1 MVQTDTSVY
10 LKDCKKRRMKSS
22 FKLFICKDLNMKY
35 EEHNNNRDALVFEA
49 ARVYGVPVNE
59 LAQIKISRIEM
70 GKPFFEDFHI
80 QFSVSHSE
88 NMWACLMGQGCCGLD
103 VQFIKPCKF
112 EKIAARFFGKREQEY
127 VKTHGSDGFFD
138 IWTMREAYGKYT
150 GEGFFGHMPEFVDS
164 SGSLV
169 TQVEYRGEVLS
180 LINIH
185 LKDDLKCVGCFK
197 GSVNDD
203 IHADIQIE
211 EI

>member
-1 MVQTDTSVY
+1 
-10 LKDCKKRRMKSS
+10 
-22 FKLFICKDLNMKY
+22 MKY

-49 ARVYGVPVNE
+49 AHVYGVPVNE
-59 LAQIKISRIEM
+59 LAQIKISRTEM

-112 EKIAARFFGKREQEY
+112 EKIAARFFGQREQEY
-127 VKTHGSDGFFD
+127 VKIHGSDGFFD

-150 GEGFFGHMPEFVDS
+150 GEGFFGDIPELVDS

-169 TQVEYRGEVLS
+169 TQAEYRRETLS
-180 LINIH
+180 FVRITIANN
-185 LKDDLKCVGCFK
+185 LKCFACFRDN
-197 GSVNDD
+197 VNL
-203 IHADIQIE
+203 DIQIE